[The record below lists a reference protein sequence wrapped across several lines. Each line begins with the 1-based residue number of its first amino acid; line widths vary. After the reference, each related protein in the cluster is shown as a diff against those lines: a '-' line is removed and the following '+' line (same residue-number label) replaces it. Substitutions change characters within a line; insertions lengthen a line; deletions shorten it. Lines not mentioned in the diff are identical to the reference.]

1 MNSTLPKADARPPI
15 FPPLHGKASDD
26 FFGKAGLLI
35 AAAFDHDAAKRRLEA
50 EQAKRK
56 ARASLVAPQ

>member
-50 EQAKRK
+50 EQ
-56 ARASLVAPQ
+56 VAPQ